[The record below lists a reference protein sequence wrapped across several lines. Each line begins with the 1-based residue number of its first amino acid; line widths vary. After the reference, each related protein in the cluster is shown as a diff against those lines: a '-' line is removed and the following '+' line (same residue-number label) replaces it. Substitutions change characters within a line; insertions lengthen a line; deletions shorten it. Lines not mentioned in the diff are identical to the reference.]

1 MRSPWGLGRVWQWLV
16 RKILVAW
23 VKIAVKPDSAATALA
38 AAARPVCYVL
48 ERDGQSDLA
57 VLGLVCGRLNLPRPS
72 RRLLVGGIRTDRAH
86 FELERRVGLLRS
98 RVDQRPSHTLAHLM
112 SAVATDS
119 GFDVD
124 LVPVAIFWGR
134 AVPKESSWWRFP
146 FTETWGLVGR
156 ARRILTILFNG
167 RNTLLHFGEPVSL
180 RAAMQGEAASAAA
193 ARRIVRSLRATLRA
207 QRTSTIG
214 PDLSHRRT
222 IVVRVLAARAVRA
235 AIRAEARARGI
246 PRRAAV
252 LAAKRCADEIAA
264 NYSQAFIGFMSVL
277 LGWLW
282 NRLYDGVA
290 FRHVERLQE
299 IGDGAEIVYVPCH
312 RSHMDYLLLSY
323 VIYRKGFAIP
333 HIAAGVN
340 LNMPVLGRFLRKGGA
355 FFLRRSFKGDALY
368 ASVFKQYLTLMM
380 SRGHPL
386 EYFVEGGRSRT
397 GRLLQ
402 PRTGMLS
409 MTVQGYLRDPHRPVY
424 FVPVYFG
431 YERIVEG
438 ETYLGELAG
447 RPKRKESVGGL
458 LKAVPALR
466 QRFGEVHVNLGDP
479 IALDAVLDTHVPRWR
494 ERAGAEDE
502 PRFEGLG
509 TAVGDL
515 AWRIV
520 TGINAAADVTP
531 INLVATALLAM
542 PRQAAA
548 ETDLVAQLE
557 LYRQLLRDAPYGP
570 LITVTPATG
579 AQMIAYAEGF
589 GLLRRRRHAL
599 GDLLSMTPDRALLAT
614 YYRNNTLHLFAVPS
628 LLACCFL
635 GNTSMRTADILRLL
649 SRIYPYVAAEL
660 FLRWSEDE
668 VGAYALRVLD
678 VLAGIGL
685 LTATPGRDEWHR
697 PPSAT
702 VEAVRLSALAA
713 ATIQTVERY
722 YLAIALLL
730 RAGSGRIGQQALEE
744 RCHLTAQR
752 MTLLY
757 GLESPEFFDQAMF
770 RNFLE
775 LLRRRGVVRTGADGT
790 LCFDAAL
797 SAVAADAQIVLSEQ
811 IRHSIL
817 QVTLG

>member
-1 MRSPWGLGRVWQWLV
+1 MRSPWGLGRAWQWLV
-16 RKILVAW
+16 RKSLVAW
-23 VKIAVKPDSAATALA
+23 VKVAVKPDAAAAGLA
-38 AAARPVCYVL
+38 AADRPVCYVL

-57 VLGLVCGRLNLPRPS
+57 VLGLVCGRRNLPRPS
-72 RRLLVGGIRTDRAH
+72 RRLLVGGIRTDHAH

-98 RVDQRPSHTLAHLM
+98 RVDKRPPRTLVHLM
-112 SAVATDS
+112 SAVAKDPE
-119 GFDVD
+119 FDVD
-124 LVPVAIFWGR
+124 LVPVAVFWGR
-134 AVPKESSWWRFP
+134 AAPKESSWWRLP
-146 FTETWGLVGR
+146 FTETWSLVGR
-156 ARRILTILFNG
+156 VRRIFTILFNG

-180 RAAMQGEAASAAA
+180 RAAMQGEPPSAAT
-193 ARRIVRSLRATLRA
+193 ARRIVRALRATLRA

-222 IVVRVLAARAVRA
+222 IVARVLAARAVRN

-246 PRRAAV
+246 PRRAAI

-264 NYSQAFIGFMSVL
+264 NYSRTFIGFMSVV

-282 NRLYDGVA
+282 NRLYDGVT

-323 VIYRKGFAIP
+323 VIYHKGFAIP

-340 LNMPVLGRFLRKGGA
+340 LNMPVVGRFLRKGGA

-368 ASVFKQYLTLMM
+368 ASVFKQYLGLMM

-386 EYFVEGGRSRT
+386 EYFIEGGRSRT

-409 MTVQGYLRDPHRPVY
+409 MTVQGYLRDPRRPVV

-438 ETYLGELAG
+438 ETYLDELAG
-447 RPKRKESVGGL
+447 RPKRKESVAGL

-466 QRFGEVHVNLGDP
+466 QRFGEVHVNLGEP
-479 IALDAVLDTHVPRWR
+479 IALDAVLSAHDPRWR
-494 ERAGAEDE
+494 ERAAGDDE
-502 PRFEGLG
+502 PRFDGLG
-509 TAVGDL
+509 AAVGDL
-515 AWRIV
+515 ARRIV
-520 TGINAAADVTP
+520 TGINAAAAVTP
-531 INLVATALLAM
+531 INLVATAVLAT
-542 PRQAAA
+542 PRQACA
-548 ETDLVAQLE
+548 EADLVAQLD

-570 LITVTPATG
+570 LVTVTAASG
-579 AQMIAYAEGF
+579 AQMVAYAEGF

-599 GDLLSMTPDRALLAT
+599 GDVLSMTPDRALLAT
-614 YYRNNTLHLFAVPS
+614 YYRNNTLHLLAIPS

-635 GNTSMRTADILRLL
+635 GNASMRTADILRLL
-649 SRIYPYVAAEL
+649 SRIYPYIAAEL
-660 FLRWSEDE
+660 FLRWGEDE
-668 VGAYALRVLD
+668 VGDYALRVLE
-678 VLAGIGL
+678 VLAGLGL
-685 LTATPGRDEWHR
+685 LSATPGRDEWHR
-697 PPSAT
+697 PPPAT
-702 VEAVRLSALAA
+702 AEAVRLSGLAA

-744 RCHLTAQR
+744 SCRLTAQR
-752 MTLLY
+752 MSLLY
-757 GLESPEFFDQAMF
+757 GFESPEFFDQAMF

-775 LLRRRGVVRTGADGT
+775 LLRRRGVVRVGADGT

-797 SAVAADAQIVLSEQ
+797 SAVAVDAQIVLSEQ

-817 QVTLG
+817 QVTSG